1 VKFRS
6 RLTRLERELPPT
18 SAAQRER
25 QARDR
30 EFGELVRWMFSQ
42 HCTTASELIAA
53 GLTVPERFTRCGM
66 EDLLTAER
74 AYHAMLLGTRLF
86 YHEDERYVQQELA
99 ELARL
104 GVDEQSAREWAS
116 TFEFKEL
123 GDNGC

>member
-1 VKFRS
+1 VKFRG
-6 RLTRLERELPPT
+6 RLARLERELPPT
-18 SAAQRER
+18 SAAECEERE
-25 QARDR
+25 RDR

-86 YHEDERYVQQELA
+86 YHEDERYVRQELD
-99 ELARL
+99 ELVRL
-104 GVDEQSAREWAS
+104 GVDEATAREWAS
-116 TFEFKEL
+116 RFEFKEL
-123 GDNGC
+123 E